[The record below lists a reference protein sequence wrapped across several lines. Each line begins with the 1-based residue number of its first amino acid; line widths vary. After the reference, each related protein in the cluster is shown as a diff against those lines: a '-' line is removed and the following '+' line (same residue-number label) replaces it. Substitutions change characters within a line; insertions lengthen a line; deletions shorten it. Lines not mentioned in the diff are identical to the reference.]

1 MFVCNESIKF
11 MMAKIYFS
19 LAEFSILEI
28 KEPTNLKFQGVDTL
42 VFILIKKGNG
52 KVIINKKEFLI
63 TEDSYIV
70 IAPFSAYQLIPDGYL
85 EYYSFYLSVDK
96 SRGYQNYTY
105 LLNDSRV
112 GIDKYNIAYLFN
124 MLYKEFKEKQIGYSE
139 IAVSMFK
146 TIIVSI
152 LRNENITG
160 ERLSY
165 WKLNNSQFQIEQIL
179 QNEFKTITLDELAN
193 KLFMSP
199 RDLQRYLKENYRKSF
214 IELRNDAR
222 MAFAANKLKYT
233 DLSIAD
239 ISDLVGYSS
248 IEHFSY
254 AFKKYYGISPLKY
267 RKSDEN

>member
-1 MFVCNESIKF
+1 MFISNESIKF

-19 LAEFSILEI
+19 LAEFSILEA
-28 KEPTNLKFQGVDTL
+28 KEPTNLKYQGADTL
-42 VFILIKKGNG
+42 VVILIKKGNG
-52 KVIINKKEFLI
+52 KVKINDKEYYI

-70 IAPFSAYQLIPDGYL
+70 ITAFSSYQLIPDDYL
-85 EYYSFYLSVDK
+85 EYYSFYLSIDK
-96 SRGYQNYTY
+96 ERGYQNYLY
-105 LLNDSRV
+105 LLNDNRV
-112 GIDKYNIAYLFN
+112 GIDQYNIAYLFN
-124 MLYKEFKEKQIGYSE
+124 MLYKEFKEKKIGYSE

-152 LRNENITG
+152 LRDENITG
-160 ERLSY
+160 ERLSH
-165 WKLNNSQFQIEQIL
+165 WELNNSQFQIEKIM
-179 QNEFKTITLDELAN
+179 QNEFNTITLESLSE

-222 MAFAANKLKYT
+222 MSFAQNKLKYSS
-233 DLSIAD
+233 LSIAE

-267 RKSDEN
+267 RNQKEN